1 MDLLPIWAI
10 YGLTVVFT
18 LLAIELGYWLG
29 KAWQRRGPAEK
40 ESNVGALAGATLGLL
55 AFMLAFTTGVAVNRF
70 DNRRQLVVNEAN
82 AIGTTYL
89 RAGYLDEPHNQ
100 EIRDL
105 LREYVDLRL
114 AAVDMQDLS
123 QALARAEE
131 IHTALWS
138 HAESLARAD
147 PESEMVALFITS
159 LNETIDLHEVRYV
172 AATAARL
179 PSALWFGLYAVTFL
193 TMLLVGMQASY
204 GPRQNILAL
213 VVLALVF
220 AAVMLLIV
228 DLDHAREGMLQ
239 VSQQAMIDLQRQLH
253 AAAP

>member
-228 DLDHAREGMLQ
+228 DLDHAREGTLQ